1 MGPGRDRCAR
11 EGGAH
16 DAAEAFHHETESRTC
31 LRRDEWDLG
40 ATGVPAR
47 VALTAARAAWA
58 ARQKAADLS
67 EDGGGLLDRLDRR
80 DDGMDIQG

>member
-1 MGPGRDRCAR
+1 M
-11 EGGAH
+11 
-16 DAAEAFHHETESRTC
+16 
-31 LRRDEWDLG
+31 
-40 ATGVPAR
+40 PAR
-47 VALTAARAAWA
+47 AALTAARAAWA